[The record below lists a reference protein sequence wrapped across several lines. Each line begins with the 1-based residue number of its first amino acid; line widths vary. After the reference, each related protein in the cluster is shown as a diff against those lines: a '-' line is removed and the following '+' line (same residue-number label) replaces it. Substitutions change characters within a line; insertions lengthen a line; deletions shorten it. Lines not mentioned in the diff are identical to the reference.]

1 MRKLLIICLFG
12 AFNLSLFSQTPLDG
26 YLEKA
31 ASQNPTLKAKF
42 NMYLAA
48 LEKVEQKGS
57 LPDPTVSFGYFISPV
72 ETRVGAQRFKAG
84 LSQMFPWRGTLP
96 KQKQLAASLAQVKF
110 EEFEAAKNMLF
121 LEIKNSYLAL
131 YELEKQLEI
140 NATNLELLKSFEPIS
155 KTKYESNLASL
166 ADLVRVQ
173 IKIDEASTQLE
184 LLKLKR
190 EPLLSDFNTLLN
202 NEIPISIDQIDLTF
216 ELNTEKEVDF
226 TLDSAVQNNPS
237 IRAVQEQ
244 ISSTNYQVELAELA
258 SKPKIGL
265 GLEYGFIQ
273 KRDMPNIPDNGKDI
287 LAPTISLSLPI
298 FRKKN
303 EALKQEAGFMQEAYK
318 NQIEAV
324 QNQITNQW
332 VMANFQFEKAN
343 TELRLYDKELEKTEL
358 LLKLLTT
365 DYSNNNTQFDQL
377 LSTLQLI
384 LQLKLS
390 ALTASVNLQESLFNF
405 NFLTGTTLTQFR

>member
-1 MRKLLIICLFG
+1 MRKLAIILLLG
-12 AFNLSLFSQTPLDG
+12 PLQLSLFSQTPLDG

-31 ASQNPTLKAKF
+31 ALQNPSLKAKF

-48 LEKVEQKGS
+48 LEKVEQQGS

-84 LSQMFPWRGTLP
+84 FTQMFPWKGTLP
-96 KQKQLAASLAQVKF
+96 KQKQWAASLAQVKF
-110 EEFEAAKNMLF
+110 EEFQAAKNMLF
-121 LEIKNSYLAL
+121 LEVKNAHLEL
-131 YELEKQLEI
+131 YELEKQIEI
-140 NATNLELLKSFEPIS
+140 NAINLELLKSFEPIS

-173 IKIDEASTQLE
+173 IKIDEATTQLE

-202 NEIPISIDQIDLTF
+202 NEIPLTIEQIDLNRD
-216 ELNTEKEVDF
+216 LNKEKELGV
-226 TLDSAVQNNPS
+226 TLDSAIKNNPN
-237 IRAVQEQ
+237 IRASQEQ
-244 ISSTNYQVELAELA
+244 IMAAGHQLALAEL
-258 SKPKIGL
+258 SNKPKLGL

-273 KRDMPNIPDNGKDI
+273 KRDVPNVQDNGKDI

-298 FRKKN
+298 FRRKN

-332 VMANFQFEKAN
+332 AMADFEFERAN
-343 TELRLYDKELEKTEL
+343 TELQLYQKELEKTEL
-358 LLKLLTT
+358 LLKLLTA
-365 DYSNNNTQFDQL
+365 DYSNSNTQFEQL

-390 ALTASVNLQESLFNF
+390 ALNASVNLQKSLFSYE
-405 NFLTGTTLTQFR
+405 FLTSNQPSK

>member
-1 MRKLLIICLFG
+1 MRKLAIILLLG
-12 AFNLSLFSQTPLDG
+12 PLQLSLFSQTPLDG

-31 ASQNPTLKAKF
+31 ALQNPSLKAKF

-48 LEKVEQKGS
+48 LEKVEQQGS

-84 LSQMFPWRGTLP
+84 LSQMFPWKGTLP

-110 EEFEAAKNMLF
+110 EEFQAAKNMLF
-121 LEIKNSYLAL
+121 LEVKNAHLEL
-131 YELEKQLEI
+131 YELEKQIEI
-140 NATNLELLKSFEPIS
+140 NAINLELLKSFEPIS

-173 IKIDEASTQLE
+173 IKIDEATTQLE

-202 NEIPISIDQIDLTF
+202 NEIPLTIEQIDLNRD
-216 ELNTEKEVDF
+216 LSTEKELGVS
-226 TLDSAVQNNPS
+226 LDSAIKNNPN
-237 IRAVQEQ
+237 IRASQEQ
-244 ISSTNYQVELAELA
+244 IMAAGHQLALAEL
-258 SKPKIGL
+258 SNKPKLGL

-273 KRDMPNIPDNGKDI
+273 KRDVPNVQDNGKDI
-287 LAPTISLSLPI
+287 LAPTISLSLSI
-298 FRKKN
+298 FRRKN

-318 NQIEAV
+318 SQIEAV

-332 VMANFQFEKAN
+332 AMADFEFERAN
-343 TELRLYDKELEKTEL
+343 TELQLYQKELEKTEL
-358 LLKLLTT
+358 LLKLLTA
-365 DYSNNNTQFDQL
+365 DYSNSNTQFEQL

-390 ALTASVNLQESLFNF
+390 ALNASVNLQKSLFSYE
-405 NFLTGTTLTQFR
+405 FLTSNQPSK